1 MPNAQTVRLQSPV
14 HVRAMGV
21 VGVRWLGLLCVGV
34 ALQACVTESLP
45 GDGGPEEAGGDQGSE
60 VDGGAEDAE
69 MLDDGAGGDDLRGD
83 SGCPIWIRFRK
94 RFVSASDEVWE
105 LPASGRFPRIY
116 QDNPL
121 EPQSEP
127 VRVQSEP
134 LEGRE
139 ICVFGN
145 PQLRTFAQSISSLS
159 FIGNEL
165 EVVSLYTASTAPGRT
180 GLQSQYSFVELAVA
194 ETPPLQAQDVFLLR
208 SPSVAV
214 FNDYGREELMPNT
227 EVGTTS
233 LLASVGNLLGPV
245 RPQPLDAFQLMLFR
259 SREERGMY
267 RGEVVSATEW
277 RLPYANTTTLTSISF
292 SKLTA
297 VPTQRFNGTA
307 DPTSV
312 RIEMLRASRADA
324 QVLSSYEFGG
334 SPTSTT
340 YPSLRQPWLLLSSS
354 TVAAPPLSEIEVPVV
369 DTRPMLVRVLAAA
382 RADAAI
388 AVAFQ
393 MLGANTRT
401 APPGL
406 RPVESVRIAGRS
418 AELPLTGV
426 GLTPTISWLPP
437 SAPGALGYRVRVA
450 EAGGETYLATTRETS
465 LRLPPEVLRRGG
477 RYTLSIEAYD
487 GPLMGDREVV
497 VQVGFSQNQSGYL
510 SNVFAP

>member
-1 MPNAQTVRLQSPV
+1 M
-14 HVRAMGV
+14 RAISVMGV
-21 VGVRWLGLLCVGV
+21 RSLGLLCVEL
-34 ALQACVTESLP
+34 ALHACVTKSVP
-45 GDGGPEEAGGDQGSE
+45 GAGGL
-60 VDGGAEDAE
+60 EDAE
-69 MLDDGAGGDDLRGD
+69 GDDRQEVEGSADDAGVLDSDAGADDVGGD
-83 SGCPIWIRFRK
+83 SGCPIRIRFRK

-105 LPASGRFPRIY
+105 LPASGRYPRYY

-121 EPQSEP
+121 EPLSEP

-159 FIGNEL
+159 FIGSET

-194 ETPPLQAQDVFLLR
+194 EMPPLQEQDVFLLR
-208 SPSVAV
+208 APSVAV
-214 FNDYGREELMPNT
+214 FNDYGRAELMPNT

-233 LLASVGNLLGPV
+233 LRASVGSLLGPL

-267 RGEVVSATEW
+267 RGEVVGATEW
-277 RLPYANTTTLTSISF
+277 SLPYSNTTTLTSISF
-292 SKLTA
+292 SKLAA

-312 RIEMLRASRADA
+312 RIEMLRATRADA
-324 QVLSSYEFGG
+324 RVLTSYEFGG

-354 TVAAPPLSEIEVPVV
+354 TVAAPPLSGIDVPVV
-369 DTRPMLVRVLAAA
+369 DTRPMLVRVQAAA

-393 MLGANTRT
+393 MFGANARG
-401 APPGL
+401 APLGL
-406 RPVESVRIAGRS
+406 RPVEDVRIAGRS

-426 GLTPTISWLPP
+426 GLSPTISWLPP
-437 SAPGALGYRVRVA
+437 SSSGALGYRVRVA
-450 EAGGETYLATTRETS
+450 EAGGETHLVATRETS
-465 LRLPPEVLRRGG
+465 IRLPPEVLRRGG

-487 GPLMGDREVV
+487 GPLMGNREVV
-497 VQVGFSQNQSGYL
+497 VQVGFSQNQSAYL
-510 SNVFAP
+510 SNVFEP